1 MTRLW
6 SWPTAVFLAALC
18 ACATAQNAEEEH
30 EARAQQA
37 LADSLTDANAMMEHG
52 SDSAK
57 ESAAQGVAQMAVET
71 TISQPYHPTT
81 FRNACV
87 KAGTVERL
95 ISLIDPASGATTNA
109 QKYALSALEVLPP
122 HHLPSST
129 ACTHA
134 AHPSTH
140 HPPTTH
146 AAHPPTTRPP
156 VHPPHHPLTH
166 PPNLSAGHRDGR
178 PHDRP
183 GQRSRAQDLRDGR
196 VPADRSAALL
206 ARGMAAG
213 LGSALRGYPCR
224 GPQVSSGGGSNP
236 KPGPHS
242 KLGELQPEAKPHP
255 PSPSLALGPIL
266 TRAPS
271 LSRCQK
277 DLVKARAI
285 DPLILLGTY
294 GNDVAK
300 AYAVAALDLLRLNN
314 AQAYKHIVDKGGMQ
328 MLEGLKQY
336 GIGSCRNH
344 ARDGCQRGATSRLAE
359 AGRSSGQP
367 EACSG
372 AERGL

>member
-1 MTRLW
+1 VYIAMTRRLL
-6 SWPTAVFLAALC
+6 TAVLLAALC
-18 ACATAQNAEEEH
+18 ACAAAQSAEEEH

-52 SDSAK
+52 YSAK

-109 QKYALSALEVLPP
+109 QKHALSALEAIA
-122 HHLPSST
+122 T
-129 ACTHA
+129 DD
-134 AHPSTH
+134 
-140 HPPTTH
+140 PTTDLDNGH
-146 AAHPPTTRPP
+146 ARKICEMGACQQIVR
-156 VHPPHHPLTH
+156 L
-166 PPNLSAGHRDGR
+166 LSS
-178 PHDRP
+178 
-183 GQRSRAQDLRDGR
+183 QEEWLQ
-196 VPADRSAALL
+196 VSAARCVAIL
-206 ARGMAAG
+206 AED
-213 LGSALRGYPCR
+213 L
-224 GPQVSSGGGSNP
+224 
-236 KPGPHS
+236 
-242 KLGELQPEAKPHP
+242 
-255 PSPSLALGPIL
+255 
-266 TRAPS
+266 
-271 LSRCQK
+271 RCQK

-336 GIGSCRNH
+336 GFG
-344 ARDGCQRGATSRLAE
+344 E
-359 AGRSSGQP
+359 M
-367 EACSG
+367 
-372 AERGL
+372 RGLVSETIDSLQRPPAATGVASVDASGHVKQAHQQRMKHSKLWDSMGLKRAYAPQ